1 MMESDSFSSGPP
13 GSGQVFAA
21 DGETAGGDMHDH
33 EALPAARSRE
43 RGQAAGYGLHGELPA
58 DEVVADAGEH
68 TITGHPVPGSVVAG
82 GAEPEADPA
91 RLAGGPR
98 AAVAGTAG
106 EDPGVIDDPVT
117 MYLRDMGGTAMLT
130 REGEAALAKR
140 IEAGTRAAL
149 DGLYG
154 SMTAMRT
161 VSAWRD
167 AVREGS
173 LALRHVID
181 VEAVWD
187 GRHPDRHGPA
197 GAETAGEAQEDLSS
211 ADAGKPRLA
220 AMEEAVRPGVMETFD
235 EIAASWAKL
244 RRLQEK
250 RIELARKNRTL
261 TASQTARRRRLKREL
276 AASMRNLRLTDARI
290 EALAD
295 EVRDA
300 GLRLRRC
307 DGALLRLAV
316 ECGVSRGAFLEQHQ
330 GRELEAGW
338 LSRVRRLRGAGWKAL
353 ATEKRGEVLA
363 LRRDILVLA
372 RETATEPAN
381 LRRTAETLLVGEREA
396 KQATDEMIQANL
408 RLVVSIAKKYQNR
421 GLALPDLIQ
430 EGNTGLMRAVGK
442 FDYRRGFKFSTY
454 ATWWIRQSLARA
466 VTESGPTIRIPV
478 HMVETVAKVRRAS
491 WLMRRELGRAPTREE
506 IAEHTRIPLDTVHK
520 AIEATVASQP
530 MSLAT
535 PLGADDGDLQLGDLI
550 EDEDAVQPL
559 DAAIGSDLR
568 ETMTQVLGTLTPKE
582 ERVLRM
588 RYGIGTRSDHT
599 LEEVGQQFSVT
610 RERIRQIEARAL
622 RKLKHPSRARV
633 LRSFLQE

>member
-1 MMESDSFSSGPP
+1 MEPDSFSAGPP
-13 GSGQVFAA
+13 GSCEVSAA
-21 DGETAGGDMHDH
+21 GGETAGGDLLDH
-33 EALPAARSRE
+33 EALPAPRSRE
-43 RGQAAGYGLHGELPA
+43 RGHATGYALHGELSA
-58 DEVVADAGEH
+58 DGAGADPVVH
-68 TITGHPVPGSVVAG
+68 TIAGHSAPGSVAAG
-82 GAEPEADPA
+82 DAEPEDHPA
-91 RLAGGPR
+91 RQAEGPR
-98 AAVAGTAG
+98 AVLAGTAG
-106 EDPGVIDDPVT
+106 EDPGNIDDPVT
-117 MYLRDMGGTAMLT
+117 MYLRDMAGTAMLT
-130 REGEAALAKR
+130 REGEAAVAKR
-140 IEAGTRAAL
+140 IEAGTRAVL

-154 SMTAMRT
+154 SMTAMGT

-167 AVREGS
+167 AVREDS

-181 VEAVWD
+181 VEAVWE
-187 GRHPDRHGPA
+187 GWRPDRQGRA
-197 GAETAGEAQEDLSS
+197 CADTSGEAQGDADI
-211 ADAGKPRLA
+211 ADAGKPRLS
-220 AMEEAVRPGVMETFD
+220 AMEDAVRPGVMETFD
-235 EIAASWAKL
+235 GIAASWAKL

-250 RIELARKNRTL
+250 RIELARKNRLL
-261 TASQTARRRRLKREL
+261 TASQTGKRRRLERDL

-300 GLRLRRC
+300 GRRLRRC
-307 DGALLRLAV
+307 DGALLRVAV
-316 ECGVSRGAFLEQHQ
+316 ECGVPREAFLEQHL

-338 LSRVRRLRGAGWKAL
+338 LSRVRRLRGEGWKTL

-363 LRRDILVLA
+363 LRRKILALA
-372 RETATEPAN
+372 RETAMEPAD
-381 LRRTAETLLVGEREA
+381 LRRIAEKVLAGEREA
-396 KQATDEMIQANL
+396 KQATDELIQANL
-408 RLVVSIAKKYQNR
+408 RLVISIAKKYQKR

-466 VTESGPTIRIPV
+466 VSESGPTIRIPV
-478 HMVETVAKVRRAS
+478 HMVETVAKVKRAS
-491 WLMRRELGRAPTREE
+491 WLMRRELGRAPSPEE
-506 IAEHTRIPLDTVHK
+506 IAERTRIPLDTVHR
-520 AIEATVASQP
+520 AMEATVASQP
-530 MSLAT
+530 ISLET
-535 PLGADDGDLQLGDLI
+535 PLGADDGDLQLGELI

-568 ETMTQVLGTLTPKE
+568 ETMTQILGTLTPRE

-588 RYGIGTRSDHT
+588 RFGIGTRSDHT

-633 LRSFLQE
+633 LRSFLQD